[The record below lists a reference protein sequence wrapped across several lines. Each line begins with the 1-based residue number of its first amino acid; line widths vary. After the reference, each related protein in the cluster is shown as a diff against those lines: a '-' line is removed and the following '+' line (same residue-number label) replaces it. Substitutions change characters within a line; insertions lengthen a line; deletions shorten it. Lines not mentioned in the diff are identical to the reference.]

1 MDAFQTVANRQARGK
16 RKGFAIRI
24 KRGGKRLRFNA
35 EKSVPLV
42 VLGWLFSAVVMAIP
56 VLLFIR

>member
-1 MDAFQTVANRQARGK
+1 VANRQARGK